1 MTTLSS
7 HQSRRHGEMRASHG
21 PPRNLFTLATPKEPP
36 RGVGWARASPG
47 SLRPALPCLRKH
59 RHQNTLQYQRRYR
72 QHAFPGTAN
81 GSLRHANAQPP
92 DATPTHRLKPS
103 ADTRLCD
110 PAFRTSQ
117 AHSISLACVKAA
129 TLPHPPLLN
138 ALHMLRLDPLLG
150 NYPQATGAIIPSAAT
165 GP

>member
-1 MTTLSS
+1 M
-7 HQSRRHGEMRASHG
+7 
-21 PPRNLFTLATPKEPP
+21 
-36 RGVGWARASPG
+36 
-47 SLRPALPCLRKH
+47 
-59 RHQNTLQYQRRYR
+59 
-72 QHAFPGTAN
+72 
-81 GSLRHANAQPP
+81 
-92 DATPTHRLKPS
+92 HRLKPS